1 MIQEYSDKIT
11 FNQLI
16 SQQSYV
22 KDFHLHNFY
31 ELFLLLE
38 GEVKFCVQQTFYH
51 LTRGSL
57 ILINDLEIHKS
68 INQKEVPY
76 KRIYIHIP
84 PAFFQKYDAG
94 DLNLAACFT
103 ARHTGERNLLQLT
116 EAQIT
121 YFVNQFTQMEENEKK
136 QPAGKE
142 LLLDTYLLQL
152 LVFTNNLF
160 SEPVSSQIY
169 QHTPIVQRMMNY
181 MEAHILDS
189 ISLDSLAHIFSH
201 NKYYL
206 CHIFKKETG
215 TTIYNYLL
223 LLRIARAKALL
234 SNKRN
239 VSEVCELSGFTNYSN
254 FITTFK
260 KHTGYTPKKYA
271 SLFSQ
276 RQKPHSTPAS
286 SAVKR

>member
-1 MIQEYSDKIT
+1 M
-11 FNQLI
+11 
-16 SQQSYV
+16 
-22 KDFHLHNFY
+22 
-31 ELFLLLE
+31 
-38 GEVKFCVQQTFYH
+38 
-51 LTRGSL
+51 
-57 ILINDLEIHKS
+57 
-68 INQKEVPY
+68 
-76 KRIYIHIP
+76 
-84 PAFFQKYDAG
+84 
-94 DLNLAACFT
+94 
-103 ARHTGERNLLQLT
+103 
-116 EAQIT
+116 
-121 YFVNQFTQMEENEKK
+121 
-136 QPAGKE
+136 
-142 LLLDTYLLQL
+142 DTYLLQL

-271 SLFSQ
+271 LLFSQ
-276 RQKPHSTPAS
+276 RQEPHSMPAS